1 MELQANKKI
10 ETRLFQLLKISSA
23 VPTNAPNGTSAPIHA
38 NCCALGANVK
48 GVSVSRVSLSLG
60 ETGDVQP
67 IAVPTA
73 MLDRL
78 AKMWLLLSAA

>member
-1 MELQANKKI
+1 MELQAKKNV
-10 ETRLFQLLKISSA
+10 ETRLFQLLTISLA
-23 VPTNAPNGTSAPIHA
+23 VPTNAPNGTSAPIHD
-38 NCCALGANVK
+38 NCCELGTNVK
-48 GVSVSRVSLSLG
+48 GVSVSSVSLSLG

-78 AKMWLLLSAA
+78 AKMWLLALTT